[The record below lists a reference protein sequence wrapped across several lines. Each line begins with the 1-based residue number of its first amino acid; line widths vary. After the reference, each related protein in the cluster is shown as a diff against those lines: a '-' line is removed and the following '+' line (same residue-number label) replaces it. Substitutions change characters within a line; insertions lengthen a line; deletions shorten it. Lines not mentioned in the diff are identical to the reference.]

1 MNINRDRYLN
11 QLINRKHNGL
21 IKIVSGMR
29 RCGKSY
35 LLSELFKGHLK
46 KNGVLAKQI
55 ISIDLEDFAQRHLRN
70 PETCYD
76 FVKSKIKDKKQH
88 YLLIDEVQLMENFAD
103 VLNGFLHIKNLDVY
117 VTGSNSKFLSTDV
130 VTEFRGR
137 GDEVRVYPLTFAE
150 YYSAV
155 KGDWQDA
162 WNEYSTFGG
171 LPYTLSLKSDEDKAK
186 YLKNLFKETYV
197 RDIVERNKV
206 RNDSELEELLNIVAS
221 NIGALTNPKKLSDT
235 FKSVK
240 NISLTPPTVKQFI
253 DYFQDSFLI
262 NQAVRYDIK
271 GKKYIGSPLKYYFSD
286 IGLRNAILNFRQQEE
301 THIMENIVFN
311 ELLSRGYQI
320 DVGIVEFLEKKSTS
334 YVKKQ
339 TEVDFVVNNFNQRYY
354 IQVAASIPTQEKKE
368 QEERSLLKI
377 NDAFR
382 KIVIVKDNIK
392 TRIDDNGIVTI
403 GLKDFLLNDDA
414 LNV

>member
-35 LLSELFKGHLK
+35 LISELFKGHLK
-46 KNGVLAKQI
+46 KNGVSAKQI

-76 FVKSKIKDKKQH
+76 FVKSKIKNKKQH

-334 YVKKQ
+334 YVKKH

-354 IQVAASIPTQEKKE
+354 IQVASSIPTQEKKE

-392 TRIDDNGIVTI
+392 TRIDDNGIITI
-403 GLKDFLLNDDA
+403 GLKDFLLNGDILD
-414 LNV
+414 

>member
-35 LLSELFKGHLK
+35 LLSKLFKGHLK
-46 KNGVLAKQI
+46 KNGVSAKQI

-253 DYFQDSFLI
+253 DYFKDSFLI

-320 DVGIVEFLEKKSTS
+320 DVGIVEFLEKKSTC
-334 YVKKQ
+334 YVKKH

-354 IQVAASIPTQEKKE
+354 IQVASSIPTQEKKE

-392 TRIDDNGIVTI
+392 TRIDDNGIITI
-403 GLKDFLLNDDA
+403 GLKDFLLNDDV
-414 LNV
+414 LG

>member
-35 LLSELFKGHLK
+35 LLSKLFKGHLK
-46 KNGVLAKQI
+46 KNGVSAKQI

-70 PETCYD
+70 PATCYD

-320 DVGIVEFLEKKSTS
+320 DVGIVEFLEKKSTC
-334 YVKKQ
+334 YVKKH

-354 IQVAASIPTQEKKE
+354 IQVASSIPTQEKKE

-392 TRIDDNGIVTI
+392 TRIDDNGIITI
-403 GLKDFLLNDDA
+403 GLKDFLLNDDV
-414 LNV
+414 LD

>member
-46 KNGVLAKQI
+46 KNGVSAKQI

-76 FVKSKIKDKKQH
+76 FVKSKIKNKKQH

-354 IQVAASIPTQEKKE
+354 IQVASSIPTQEKKE

-392 TRIDDNGIVTI
+392 TRINDNGIVTI
-403 GLKDFLLNDDA
+403 GLKDFLLNGDI
-414 LNV
+414 LN

>member
-46 KNGVLAKQI
+46 KNGVSAKQI

-334 YVKKQ
+334 YVKKH

-403 GLKDFLLNDDA
+403 GLKDFLLNEDIS
-414 LNV
+414 NM

>member
-29 RCGKSY
+29 RCGKTY

-46 KNGVLAKQI
+46 KNGVSAKQI

-76 FVKSKIKDKKQH
+76 FVKSKIKDKKQY

-354 IQVAASIPTQEKKE
+354 IQVASSIPTQEKKE

-403 GLKDFLLNDDA
+403 GLKDFLLNGDILD
-414 LNV
+414 

>member
-1 MNINRDRYLN
+1 
-11 QLINRKHNGL
+11 
-21 IKIVSGMR
+21 
-29 RCGKSY
+29 
-35 LLSELFKGHLK
+35 
-46 KNGVLAKQI
+46 
-55 ISIDLEDFAQRHLRN
+55 
-70 PETCYD
+70 
-76 FVKSKIKDKKQH
+76 
-88 YLLIDEVQLMENFAD
+88 
-103 VLNGFLHIKNLDVY
+103 
-117 VTGSNSKFLSTDV
+117 
-130 VTEFRGR
+130 
-137 GDEVRVYPLTFAE
+137 
-150 YYSAV
+150 
-155 KGDWQDA
+155 
-162 WNEYSTFGG
+162 
-171 LPYTLSLKSDEDKAK
+171 
-186 YLKNLFKETYV
+186 
-197 RDIVERNKV
+197 VERNKV

-320 DVGIVEFLEKKSTS
+320 DVGIVEFLEKKSTC
-334 YVKKQ
+334 YVKKH

-354 IQVAASIPTQEKKE
+354 IQVASSIPTQEKKE

-392 TRIDDNGIVTI
+392 TRIDDNGIITI
-403 GLKDFLLNDDA
+403 GLKDFLLNGDILD
-414 LNV
+414 

>member
-1 MNINRDRYLN
+1 
-11 QLINRKHNGL
+11 
-21 IKIVSGMR
+21 
-29 RCGKSY
+29 
-35 LLSELFKGHLK
+35 
-46 KNGVLAKQI
+46 
-55 ISIDLEDFAQRHLRN
+55 
-70 PETCYD
+70 
-76 FVKSKIKDKKQH
+76 
-88 YLLIDEVQLMENFAD
+88 MENFAD

-137 GDEVRVYPLTFAE
+137 GDEVRVYSLTFAE

-286 IGLRNAILNFRQQEE
+286 IG
-301 THIMENIVFN
+301 
-311 ELLSRGYQI
+311 
-320 DVGIVEFLEKKSTS
+320 
-334 YVKKQ
+334 
-339 TEVDFVVNNFNQRYY
+339 
-354 IQVAASIPTQEKKE
+354 
-368 QEERSLLKI
+368 
-377 NDAFR
+377 
-382 KIVIVKDNIK
+382 
-392 TRIDDNGIVTI
+392 
-403 GLKDFLLNDDA
+403 
-414 LNV
+414 

>member
-35 LLSELFKGHLK
+35 LLSKLFKGHLK
-46 KNGVLAKQI
+46 KNGVSAKQI

-76 FVKSKIKDKKQH
+76 FVKSKIKNKKQH

-334 YVKKQ
+334 YVKKH

-354 IQVAASIPTQEKKE
+354 IQVASSIPTQEKKE

-392 TRIDDNGIVTI
+392 TRIDDNGIITI
-403 GLKDFLLNDDA
+403 GLKDFLLNDDV
-414 LNV
+414 LD

>member
-46 KNGVLAKQI
+46 KNEVSAKQI

-130 VTEFRGR
+130 VSEFRGR

-320 DVGIVEFLEKKSTS
+320 DVGIVEFLEKKSTC
-334 YVKKQ
+334 YVKKH

-354 IQVAASIPTQEKKE
+354 IQVASSIPTQEKKE

-392 TRIDDNGIVTI
+392 TRIDDNGIITI
-403 GLKDFLLNDDA
+403 GLKDFLLNGDILD
-414 LNV
+414 